1 MSKKNHT
8 SEPTLVANQ
17 DEYAFTIHTDGAARP
32 NPGRGGYGAVVQRGD
47 HLQEIHKGCRR
58 TTNNRME
65 LMAVIRALESLDGP
79 GSALVY
85 SDSTYVVNG
94 ITKGWAKGWRRRG
107 WRRKNGS
114 VPNADLWK
122 RLLDL
127 TSERQVTFWW
137 VRGHNGDPMIERAD
151 RLAEIGMLAGP
162 FFEDTGFT
170 GRLDRARRL
179 ILSHG

>member
-1 MSKKNHT
+1 MSAAT
-8 SEPTLVANQ
+8 EVGTR
-17 DEYAFTIHTDGAARP
+17 DGYAFTIHTDGAARP

-47 HLQEIHKGCRR
+47 QIQELHRGCRR

-65 LMAVIRALESLDGP
+65 LMAVIRALESLP
-79 GSALVY
+79 ETGSALVY

-94 ITKGWAKGWRRRG
+94 MNKGWAKGWRRRG
-107 WRRKNGS
+107 WRRKNS
-114 VPNADLWK
+114 NVPNADLWK

-127 TSERQVTFWW
+127 TSERPVTFRW
-137 VRGHNGDPMIERAD
+137 VRGHNGDPMNERAD
-151 RLAEIGMLAGP
+151 ELAEIGMLAGP

-170 GRLDRARRL
+170 GRVDRRL